1 MLINWPKILKIPQN
15 VSAKIVCQSQNVWD
29 FDEKKVSLGVHSPW
43 SPIYCSHHRKC
54 IYYYFLGRKQNFYDK
69 HSGVSN
75 LSILDSI
82 AFCRKKLQIFRK
94 ALVLEGTWRH
104 REHLE
109 GSRKATLVG
118 KSENVFISCW
128 NIIYSKYIQHEILT
142 PFQIPTPPIISYV
155 FLRLLLDGLVL
166 LRPFNTRAEEVGLL
180 SFSTITCSTIDSKRL
195 WVSICFIPGCFSK
208 FDWFLHTNY

>member
-1 MLINWPKILKIPQN
+1 MEIMDKGLTVPKWVLMNWPKILKIPQN
-15 VSAKIVCQSQNVWD
+15 VSAQIVCQSPKTLGFRW
-29 FDEKKVSLGVHSPW
+29 KKVSLGVHSLW

-54 IYYYFLGRKQNFYDK
+54 IYTITFLV
-69 HSGVSN
+69 VSRTFMTN
-75 LSILDSI
+75 TAVSPICQYLIQLL
-82 AFCRKKLQIFRK
+82 FVEKKLQIFRK

-142 PFQIPTPPIISYV
+142 LFQIPTPPIKSYV

-166 LRPFNTRAEEVGLL
+166 CRGHLIQELRKWVCFLSVLYYLFHNRFKKIVG
-180 SFSTITCSTIDSKRL
+180 
-195 WVSICFIPGCFSK
+195 
-208 FDWFLHTNY
+208 

>member
-1 MLINWPKILKIPQN
+1 MYFGFGYTGLVFCRNNGKHGQGTLSTKMGVDKPAENTQNAPKCICPNRLPKPK
-15 VSAKIVCQSQNVWD
+15 SLGFRW
-29 FDEKKVSLGVHSPW
+29 KKVSLGVHSPW

-128 NIIYSKYIQHEILT
+128 NII
-142 PFQIPTPPIISYV
+142 
-155 FLRLLLDGLVL
+155 
-166 LRPFNTRAEEVGLL
+166 
-180 SFSTITCSTIDSKRL
+180 
-195 WVSICFIPGCFSK
+195 
-208 FDWFLHTNY
+208 